1 MRFTVLLSYFV
12 RFLYVILCGFAVF
25 VLSLR
30 PPLTARSKRCYSLG
44 TVAHLSEEEN
54 EGTIV
59 GRGGGSCKGYFCV
72 VKGGYVI

>member
-1 MRFTVLLSYFV
+1 M

-59 GRGGGSCKGYFCV
+59 GGGGV
-72 VKGGYVI
+72 VKGIFAWLKGGT

>member
-59 GRGGGSCKGYFCV
+59 GWGGGGV
-72 VKGGYVI
+72 VKGIFAWLKGGT